1 MEKLSRLKALWI
13 PFLLNCLKVL
23 ASTLGGV
30 FTGSLALVADGLDS
44 LGNVISSFFTTLFV
58 KKALKPPDED
68 HPYGHVRFETLSA
81 IITFS
86 YLVSMMVILLHTLM
100 ERLGSSGGDL
110 HRESA
115 PFYAAISTLF
125 NFLALFVLQEIE
137 LFWSGC

>member
-1 MEKLSRLKALWI
+1 MKALWI

-44 LGNVISSFFTTLFV
+44 LGNVISSFSTALFV

-68 HPYGHVRFETLSA
+68 HPYGHVRSETLSA

-86 YLVSMMVILLHTLM
+86 YLVSIMVILLHTLM

-110 HRESA
+110 HREKRPS
-115 PFYAAISTLF
+115 LRG
-125 NFLALFVLQEIE
+125 NFHTF
-137 LFWSGC
+137 

>member
-58 KKALKPPDED
+58 KKALKPLDEG
-68 HPYGHVRFETLSA
+68 HPPSHAHGEV
-81 IITFS
+81 
-86 YLVSMMVILLHTLM
+86 
-100 ERLGSSGGDL
+100 G
-110 HRESA
+110 
-115 PFYAAISTLF
+115 LF
-125 NFLALFVLQEIE
+125 RGR
-137 LFWSGC
+137 SP